1 MELNLDWRR
10 EQSARLGAVSY
21 EIRPLKV
28 WAFQELM
35 AFWESQPRETAD
47 GQSRVRISPAQSLHL
62 VDLARRI
69 FPDHVRNLSGI
80 ALRRDGASAPAA
92 PLDLCDEAPLLELA
106 GEVLGR
112 LVAISELNPGD
123 EKN

>member
-10 EQSARLGAVSY
+10 ERSARLDAVSY

-35 AFWESQPRETAD
+35 AFWESQPRE
-47 GQSRVRISPAQSLHL
+47 GEGPARLRLTPVQSLGL

-80 ALRRDGASAPAA
+80 SLRREGSSAPAG
-92 PLDLCDEAPLLELA
+92 PLDLCEEAPLLELA

-112 LVAISELNPGD
+112 LVAISELSPAD

>member
-10 EQSARLGAVSY
+10 EDSARLAGVSY
-21 EIRPLKV
+21 ELRPLKV

-35 AFWESQPRETAD
+35 AFWDQQPRESGEGPA
-47 GQSRVRISPAQSLHL
+47 RVRISPAQSLKL

-80 ALRRDGASAPAA
+80 TLQRDGVRGPAA
-92 PLDLCDEAPLLELA
+92 PLDLCEESPLLELA

-112 LVAISELNPGD
+112 LVAISELAPGD

>member
-1 MELNLDWRR
+1 MELNLDWRL
-10 EQSARLGAVSY
+10 ESSGRLAGVSY

-28 WAFQELM
+28 WAYQELM
-35 AFWESQPRETAD
+35 AFWEARPRETRD
-47 GQSRVRISPAQSLHL
+47 GQEVARVSAAESLKL
-62 VDLARRI
+62 MEVARRI

-92 PLDLCDEAPLLELA
+92 PQDLCEEAPLLELA

-112 LVAISELNPGD
+112 LVAISELTPGD